1 MRTLLIVITFAV
13 LNRQQTNLFYR
24 ETRRVLRNYDKRTG
38 GFTAQRRAVLFSLS
52 CASRPIHC
60 LEMQNTI
67 CVLLLLY
74 SEHIIKYQ
82 APQRN
87 RSLKN
92 FVII

>member
-52 CASRPIHC
+52 CASIHC

-74 SEHIIKYQ
+74 SEQIIKYQ